1 MSEETNVARP
11 SNPAIMIPV
20 TPGLERMR
28 AEAREPIAPPTT
40 LEEANLRIAT
50 LERELRTTR
59 EDIQRLRD
67 QVAGGRPVEPALT
80 IELTPEPELQMDD
93 AMLEEVDTRR
103 PLERIRDGVVN
114 GVKAW
119 FHNLDPRDKD
129 WAWRIGAITGV
140 TESTLTSI
148 AVIPGGRIA
157 VSALNFLAA
166 QGVYAGVK
174 VAEKVTIARMA
185 NEGPVDND
193 QVQAILDARERYQNA
208 DHKIRNFFM
217 GLSAGMTVGAIT
229 TGVIHAAYGMAEGI
243 IAPHP
248 TIAAEVPQVIT
259 KEVIRPYGWTSGAEK
274 AFNSAVAIPDHGN
287 FWTAW
292 HLNSSSV
299 ANWSDLH
306 NGTTHTDV
314 VKDMVVKLAR
324 ANGHEL
330 GLVHAG
336 DQIEITKVLTSEQ
349 LELVRKAAAANS
361 YGEYSKIIRPAYHVL
376 LGK

>member
-1 MSEETNVARP
+1 MSESAPLP
-11 SNPAIMIPV
+11 SNPAIVIPV
-20 TPGLERMR
+20 TPELERMR
-28 AEAREPIAPPTT
+28 AEARELITPPTT

-59 EDIQRLRD
+59 EDIQRLRN
-67 QVAGGRPVEPALT
+67 QVAGGLPVEPALT
-80 IELTPEPELQMDD
+80 VEPRPEPELQMDD

-103 PLERIRDGVVN
+103 PLERIRDGVAN

-119 FHNLDPRDKD
+119 LHNLDPRDKD

-217 GLSAGMTVGAIT
+217 GLSAGMTAGAVT
-229 TGVIHAAYGMAEGI
+229 SALIHGAYSLGENLLSGHDVATPVVAK
-243 IAPHP
+243 AP
-248 TIAAEVPQVIT
+248 EVVKKFVVKPF
-259 KEVIRPYGWTSGAEK
+259 GWTPGAET
-274 AFNSAVAIPDHGN
+274 FNSTVTIPDHGN
-287 FWTAW
+287 FWSAW
-292 HLNSSSV
+292 HIDTSSA
-299 ANWSDLH
+299 ANWADLH

-314 VKDMVVKLAR
+314 IKDMVIKLAR

-336 DQIEITKVLTSEQ
+336 DQIELAKVLTPDQ
-349 LELVRKAAAANS
+349 LDLVRKAAAAKS
-361 YGEYSKIIRPAYHVL
+361 YAEYSQAIRPAYHVL
-376 LGK
+376 LKK